1 MYDRILLPTDGSE
14 ATDRAIEQALDLAK
28 TYDAR
33 LYAISVVDQTAV
45 PPDVRADILYEELQ
59 RECERALNDI
69 EKKATDAGI
78 DVRTS
83 IPRGTP
89 YRAIL
94 DFAEDHDIDLIVM
107 GTHGRRGIDR
117 YLLGSV
123 TEKIVRLSEKPILT
137 VRMSEST

>member
-1 MYDRILLPTDGSE
+1 MYERILLPTDGSD
-14 ATDRAIEQALDLAK
+14 AADRAIEQALNLAK

-33 LYAISVVDQTAV
+33 LYVISIVDQTAI

-59 RECERALNDI
+59 EDGEQAVDDI
-69 EKKATDAGI
+69 EQKASDAGI

-83 IPRGTP
+83 IPQGTP
-89 YRAIL
+89 YRTIL
-94 DFAEDHDIDLIVM
+94 DFADDHDVDLIVM

-123 TEKIVRLSEKPILT
+123 TEKVVRLSERPVLT
-137 VRMSEST
+137 VRMDEPS

>member
-1 MYDRILLPTDGSE
+1 MYERILLPTDGSE
-14 ATDRAIEQALDLAK
+14 ASNRAIEQAMDLAD

-33 LYAISVVDQTAV
+33 LYAISVIDQSAI
-45 PPDVRADILYEELQ
+45 PPDVRADILYDELQ
-59 RECERALNDI
+59 RECERALKDI
-69 EKKATDAGI
+69 EMRASDAGI

-83 IPRGTP
+83 IPQGTP

-94 DFAEDHDIDLIVM
+94 DFADDHDIDLIVM

-123 TEKIVRLSEKPILT
+123 TEKIVRLSDRPVLT
-137 VRMSEST
+137 VRMSGSS